1 MGNDRHKRVAANRS
15 PYVRDELP
23 TLVGQPK
30 APTNPAVAAQILRL
44 ADDPNTSS
52 AQFAEV
58 IRTDPALTSRLLE
71 TANAARFALR
81 KPAATIG
88 RAVSVLGLRR
98 TRMVALSFQLAAPLD
113 ELGGCPFD
121 LKTFWRHSLL
131 RACLAQEIAAEVVPT
146 LADEAYVIG
155 LLQDCGIVHLVQ
167 GLGAPYAELYTTA
180 NISPAAFHERETQR
194 FAHNHVEAVRS
205 MAEQWNLPQVLAEP
219 LSRHHCRV
227 TIGPESSE
235 LERLSAVSYFVGSL
249 RLDHEEMFALSD
261 PALRDYAAANLA
273 LAEPA
278 LQTCL
283 RRADHACCEVTPSP
297 AEHLPENPDVRDLVE
312 QANGHLNRATSEAA
326 RHIEAVEAECD
337 LIRRQQMDLKSALG
351 QYREL
356 AARDPLT
363 HLLNRGALTEAAMA
377 CIRKCRDKNTPQC
390 VFFLDIDDFKVI
402 NDDFGHHI
410 GDEVLRV
417 LAGVVSDTV
426 VNGGCAGRY
435 GGEEFIVVLPALDE
449 QESRRRA
456 EGLVDR
462 VRRTS
467 FPDPFSNH
475 SVTCSL
481 GAVWGRP
488 KLGMSAQE
496 LFTAADEL
504 MYQAK
509 LGGKDRCCFR
519 SFESPDAV
527 LVLAPNGRAVQPA
540 ASSLDD
546 AHLSSEK
553 AHPTR
558 EEFHRLAV
566 ELNRSQS
573 QRFADLRKRERHGL
587 LTPCVVNCFIGGS
600 PTLQGSAAY
609 VRNISTGGL
618 GVLAVRPMI
627 RGEPVEVALQQ
638 EDEHSNMLYVAGL
651 VAFCRHVEGRIY
663 EVGVQLLAQA
673 KDPIFS
679 RDPSSAAQRFDWV
692 VAALRTA
699 HDQGEPLK
707 EGA

>member
-1 MGNDRHKRVAANRS
+1 M
-15 PYVRDELP
+15 P

-30 APTNPAVAAQILRL
+30 APTNSAVAAQVLRL
-44 ADDPNTSS
+44 GDDPNSS
-52 AQFAEV
+52 AAQLADV

-81 KPAATIG
+81 EPVATIG

-98 TRMVALSFQLAAPLD
+98 TRMVALGFQVAAHPD

-121 LKTFWRHSLL
+121 LKTFWRRSLL

-167 GLGAPYAELYTTA
+167 SLGASYAALYATA
-180 NISPAAFHERETQR
+180 NLSPAAFYKRETQR
-194 FAHNHVEAVRS
+194 FAHNHVEAIDA
-205 MAEQWNLPQVLAEP
+205 MAEQWSLPQVLADP
-219 LSRHHCRV
+219 LGRHHCPV

-235 LERLSAVSYFVGSL
+235 LETLSAVSYFVGSL
-249 RLDHEEMFALSD
+249 PLGHEEMLALSD

-278 LQTCL
+278 LQDCL
-283 RRADHACCEVTPSP
+283 GRADHACREMAPSP
-297 AEHLPENPDVRDLVE
+297 AEHLPENLDRRDLVE
-312 QANGHLNRATSEAA
+312 QANCHLSRATSEAA

-337 LIRRQQMDLKSALG
+337 LIRGQQMDLKSALG

-363 HLLNRGALTEAAMA
+363 HLLNRGALAEAAMA

-402 NDDFGHHI
+402 NDDFGHHM

-467 FPDPFSNH
+467 FPDLFSNH

-488 KLGMSAQE
+488 KPGMSAQE

-527 LVLAPNGRAVQPA
+527 LVLAPNGRTVQPA

-546 AHLSSEK
+546 VPIRSEN
-553 AHPTR
+553 AHPTP

-566 ELNRSQS
+566 ELNRSQT

-663 EVGVQLLAQA
+663 EVGIQLLAQA